1 MEVCKVQ
8 YMHCADFETVQNYC
22 NKLIYCEL
30 MKFCAVM
37 LTISD
42 NCRDKLFFI
51 PILESLAVYL
61 FIIFV
66 MVT

>member
-1 MEVCKVQ
+1 MEVCKVE

-22 NKLIYCEL
+22 NKLISCEL

-37 LTISD
+37 VIMY
-42 NCRDKLFFI
+42 NCRDELFFI